1 MLGNVKCSCIF
12 AFVITLTHTQK
23 ILIMKTAITS
33 LSRTIDSRVV
43 IDTDSG
49 PVKFISVTEEC
60 ESNGVPFTEKTW
72 IKYDNRLMTKW
83 NHQTYYYTSE
93 KSYLAAINRL
103 VFKK

>member
-1 MLGNVKCSCIF
+1 
-12 AFVITLTHTQK
+12 
-23 ILIMKTAITS
+23 MKATISS

-60 ESNGVPFTEKTW
+60 ERNGVPFTVKAW

-83 NHQTYYYTSE
+83 NHQTYNYTSE
-93 KSYLAAINRL
+93 KSYLAAIKRL
-103 VFKK
+103 ESKNK